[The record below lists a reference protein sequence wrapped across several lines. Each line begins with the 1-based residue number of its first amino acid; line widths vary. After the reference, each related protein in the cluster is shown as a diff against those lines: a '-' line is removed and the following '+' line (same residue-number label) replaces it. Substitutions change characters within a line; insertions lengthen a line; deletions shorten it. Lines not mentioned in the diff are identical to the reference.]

1 MFNGFL
7 PGGINPTA
15 GAERSSMQNGSLIET
30 KRRSGQSVWEFRWR
44 DRTSGKAVYRR
55 IVVGTTEQLTSEVEA
70 RELVEGIVLEI
81 NSDDPRLRSR
91 LLTMSQLIEHYRRR
105 ELSVD
110 NTWKSH
116 ATKMGY
122 ENYLKRWIAPRWG
135 TNPLNKI
142 KAIEV
147 ESWLRQ
153 LPLARGSCAK
163 IRNIMSVLFNHA
175 CRYELYF
182 ENPIHLVRQSA
193 KRRRVPNILHVDE
206 IKRLLDNVG
215 SLPCLLIF
223 LDVTTG
229 LRQSELFGLRWSDLD
244 FDNGEI
250 NIVRSVVHG
259 VISRCKTESSAK
271 PIPMDPLL
279 AEMLK
284 EWRKVTRYRSD
295 DDWVFASK
303 RANGKRPIWGQSI
316 MRKQIHPAIEKLG
329 IKKRIG
335 WHTFRH
341 SYSTLLRHLGTD
353 IKVQQDLLRHSS
365 ARLTL
370 DTYTQAVTPAKR
382 EAQNAVVKLLLPAE
396 SGHLAAPTTSNSYRS
411 T

>member
-1 MFNGFL
+1 
-7 PGGINPTA
+7 
-15 GAERSSMQNGSLIET
+15 MQNGSLIET

-55 IVVGTTEQLTSEVEA
+55 IVVGTIEQFKTAADA
-70 RELVEGIVLEI
+70 REIVEGIVLEI
-81 NSDDPRLRSR
+81 NSDDPRLRANV
-91 LLTMSQLIEHYRRR
+91 LTMSQLIEHYRRR

-110 NTWKSH
+110 NSWKSY

-122 ENYLKRWIAPRWG
+122 ENYLKRWIDPRWG
-135 TNPLNKI
+135 TYPLGKT
-142 KAIEV
+142 KPIEV
-147 ESWLRQ
+147 ETWLPQ
-153 LPLARGSCAK
+153 LPLAPGSCAK

-175 CRYELYF
+175 CRYELYT

-206 IKRLLDNVG
+206 IKQLLDHVG
-215 SLPCLLIF
+215 ALPRLLIF

-229 LRQSELFGLRWSDLD
+229 LRQNELFGLRWGDLD
-244 FDNGEI
+244 FENGEI

-259 VISRCKTESSAK
+259 VVSRCKTESSAK
-271 PIPMDPLL
+271 PIPMDPHLV
-279 AEMLK
+279 EMLQ
-284 EWRKVTRYRSD
+284 EWRKLTRYCSD

-303 RANGKRPIWGQSI
+303 RAKGKRPIWGQSI
-316 MRKQIHPAIEKLG
+316 MRKQIHPAIEKLE

-365 ARLTL
+365 ARMTL

-382 EAQNAVVKLLLPAE
+382 EAQNAVVKLLLPVE
-396 SGHLAAPTTSNSYRS
+396 SGRVAAPTVSNSYIG

>member
-1 MFNGFL
+1 M
-7 PGGINPTA
+7 
-15 GAERSSMQNGSLIET
+15 
-30 KRRSGQSVWEFRWR
+30 WEFRWR
-44 DRTSGKAVYRR
+44 DRTSGKPVYRR
-55 IVVGTTEQLTSEVEA
+55 IVLGNTEQFATEADA
-70 RELVEGIVLEI
+70 REIVEGIVLEI
-81 NSDDPRLRSR
+81 NSGDPRLGTRV
-91 LLTMSQLIEHYRRR
+91 LTMSHLIEHYRRR

-110 NTWKSH
+110 NTWKSY

-122 ENYLKRWIAPRWG
+122 ENYLKRWIDPRWG
-135 TNPLNKI
+135 AYPLSKI
-142 KAIEV
+142 KPIDV

-153 LPLARGSCAK
+153 LPLALGSCAK

-175 CRYELYF
+175 CRYELHS

-193 KRRRVPNILHVDE
+193 KRRKVPTILHADE
-206 IKRLLDNVG
+206 IQRLLDNVA
-215 SLPCLLIF
+215 SLPRLLIF

-244 FDNGEI
+244 FDNSEI
-250 NIVRSVVHG
+250 NVVRSVVHG

-271 PIPMDPLL
+271 PVPMSPLL

-284 EWRKVTRYRSD
+284 EWRRTSPFPSAE
-295 DDWVFASK
+295 DWVFASK
-303 RANGKRPIWGQSI
+303 RAKGKRPIWGQTV

-329 IKKRIG
+329 FNKRIG

-341 SYSTLLRHLGTD
+341 SYSTLLRNLGTD

-370 DTYTQAVTPAKR
+370 DTYTQSVTPAKR
-382 EAQNAVVKLLLPAE
+382 DAQNAVVQLLLSAT
-396 SGHLAAPTTSNSYRS
+396 PTTCAAHVEVFEK
-411 T
+411 

>member
-1 MFNGFL
+1 
-7 PGGINPTA
+7 
-15 GAERSSMQNGSLIET
+15 MQNGSLLKS
-30 KRRSGQSVWEFRWR
+30 KRRSGQCVWEFRWR
-44 DRTSGKAVYRR
+44 DRTSGKPVYRR
-55 IVVGTTEQLTSEVEA
+55 IVLGTTEQFTTEADA
-70 RELVEGIVLEI
+70 RESVEGIVLEI
-81 NSDDPRLRSR
+81 NSGDPRLGTIV
-91 LLTMSQLIEHYRRR
+91 LTMSQLIEHYRRR

-110 NTWKSH
+110 NSWKSY
-116 ATKMGY
+116 AIKIGY
-122 ENYLKRWIAPRWG
+122 ENYLKRWIAPKWG
-135 TNPLNKI
+135 TYPLTKM
-142 KAIEV
+142 KPIEV

-175 CRYELYF
+175 CRFELYS

-193 KRRRVPNILHVDE
+193 KRRRVPQILHIDE
-206 IKRLLDNVG
+206 IKRLLDNVA
-215 SLPCLLIF
+215 SLPRLLIF

-244 FDNGEI
+244 FDSGEI
-250 NIVRSVVHG
+250 NVVRSVVHG
-259 VISRCKTESSAK
+259 VISLCKTESSAK
-271 PIPMDPLL
+271 PIPIGSHLVEL
-279 AEMLK
+279 LK
-284 EWRKVTRYRSD
+284 EWRKVAPFPTK

-303 RANGKRPIWGQSI
+303 RAKGRRPIWGQSI

-382 EAQNAVVKLLLPAE
+382 EAQNAVVKLLLSAE
-396 SGHLAAPTTSNSYRS
+396 SGSLGAPATSTSHIS

>member
-1 MFNGFL
+1 
-7 PGGINPTA
+7 
-15 GAERSSMQNGSLIET
+15 MQNGSLIET
-30 KRRSGQSVWEFRWR
+30 KRRNGQSVWEFRWR
-44 DRTSGKAVYRR
+44 DRIGGKAVYRR
-55 IVVGTTEQLTSEVEA
+55 IVVGTTQKIATEDEA
-70 RELVEGIVLEI
+70 RGIVEGIVFEI
-81 NSDDPRLRSR
+81 NSDDPRLRGR
-91 LLTMSQLIEHYRRR
+91 VLTMSQLIEHYRRR

-110 NTWKSH
+110 NTWKSY

-135 TNPLNKI
+135 THPLGKI
-142 KAIEV
+142 KPIEV

-175 CRYELYF
+175 CRYELYS

-193 KRRRVPNILHVDE
+193 KRRRVPQILHIDE
-206 IKRLLDNVG
+206 IKRLLDNVA
-215 SLPCLLIF
+215 SLPRLLIF

-250 NIVRSVVHG
+250 NVVRSVVHG
-259 VISRCKTESSAK
+259 VVSRCKTESSAK
-271 PIPMDPLL
+271 PIPMGPHLVEL
-279 AEMLK
+279 LK
-284 EWRKVTRYRSD
+284 EWRKIAPFPSI

-303 RANGKRPIWGQSI
+303 RAKGKRPIWGQSI
-316 MRKQIHPAIEKLG
+316 MRKQIHPVIEKLG
-329 IKKRIG
+329 IAKRIG
-335 WHTFRH
+335 WHSFRH

-382 EAQNAVVKLLLPAE
+382 EAQNAVVNLLLAAKSAP
-396 SGHLAAPTTSNSYRS
+396 LAAPTTSSSHINTYGQ
-411 T
+411 

>member
-1 MFNGFL
+1 
-7 PGGINPTA
+7 
-15 GAERSSMQNGSLIET
+15 MQNGSVIET

-44 DRTSGKAVYRR
+44 DRSTGQPIYRR
-55 IVVGTTEQLTSEVEA
+55 IVVGTTQKIATEDEA
-70 RELVEGIVLEI
+70 RGLVEGIVFEI
-81 NSDDPRLRSR
+81 NSDDPRLRGR
-91 LLTMSQLIEHYRRR
+91 VLTMSQLIEQYRRR

-110 NTWKSH
+110 NTWKSY

-122 ENYLKRWIAPRWG
+122 ENYLKRWIDPRWG
-135 TNPLNKI
+135 TYPLSKI
-142 KAIEV
+142 KPIEV

-175 CRYELYF
+175 CRYELYS

-193 KRRRVPNILHVDE
+193 KRRKVPHILNVEE
-206 IKRLLDNVG
+206 IKQLLNNVA
-215 SLPCLLIF
+215 SLPRLLIF

-250 NIVRSVVHG
+250 NVVRSVVHG
-259 VISRCKTESSAK
+259 VISRCKTESSSK
-271 PIPMDPLL
+271 PVPMTPIL

-284 EWRKVTRYRSD
+284 EWRKVTRFPSL
-295 DDWVFASK
+295 DDWVFASQ
-303 RANGKRPIWGQSI
+303 RAKGRRPIWGQSI
-316 MRKQIHPAIEKLG
+316 MRKQIHPAVEKLG
-329 IKKRIG
+329 IEKRIG

-382 EAQNAVVKLLLPAE
+382 EAQNAVVHLLLPTE
-396 SGHLAAPTTSNSYRS
+396 SGTMAAPTVSYINTS

>member
-1 MFNGFL
+1 
-7 PGGINPTA
+7 
-15 GAERSSMQNGSLIET
+15 MQNGSLIET
-30 KRRSGQSVWEFRWR
+30 KRRNGQSVWEFRWR

-55 IVVGTTEQLTSEVEA
+55 IVLGTVEQFKTEADA
-70 RELVEGIVLEI
+70 RKIAEGIVLEI
-81 NSDDPRLRSR
+81 NSGDPRLGTSV
-91 LLTMSQLIEHYRRR
+91 LTMSQLIEHYRRR
-105 ELSVD
+105 ELAVD
-110 NTWKSH
+110 NNWKSY

-122 ENYLKRWIAPRWG
+122 KNYLKRWIAPKWG
-135 TNPLNKI
+135 TYPLTKI
-142 KAIEV
+142 KPIEV

-153 LPLARGSCAK
+153 IPLARGSCAK

-175 CRYELYF
+175 CRYELYS

-193 KRRRVPNILHVDE
+193 KRRRVPPILHIDE
-206 IKRLLDNVG
+206 IKQLLDNVAF
-215 SLPCLLIF
+215 LPRLLIF

-244 FDNGEI
+244 FDSGEI
-250 NIVRSVVHG
+250 NVVRSVVHG
-259 VISRCKTESSAK
+259 VISRCKTESSSK
-271 PIPMDPLL
+271 PIPMTPIL

-284 EWRKVTRYRSD
+284 EWRKVTRFPAL

-303 RANGKRPIWGQSI
+303 RAKGRRPIWGQSI
-316 MRKQIHPAIEKLG
+316 MRKQIHPAVEKLR
-329 IKKRIG
+329 IQKRIG

-341 SYSTLLRHLGTD
+341 SYSSLLRHLGTD

-382 EAQNAVVKLLLPAE
+382 EAQNAVVKLLLSVEP
-396 SGHLAAPTTSNSYRS
+396 GLLPAPTTSTSI
-411 T
+411 

>member
-1 MFNGFL
+1 
-7 PGGINPTA
+7 
-15 GAERSSMQNGSLIET
+15 MQNGSLIET
-30 KRRSGQSVWEFRWR
+30 KRRNGQSVWEFRWR

-55 IVVGTTEQLTSEVEA
+55 IVLGTVEQFKTEADA
-70 RELVEGIVLEI
+70 RKIAEGIVLEI
-81 NSDDPRLRSR
+81 NSGDPRLGTSV
-91 LLTMSQLIEHYRRR
+91 LTMSQLIEHYRRR
-105 ELSVD
+105 ELAVD
-110 NTWKSH
+110 NNWKSY

-122 ENYLKRWIAPRWG
+122 ENYLQRWIAPKWG
-135 TNPLNKI
+135 TYPLTKI
-142 KAIEV
+142 KPIEV

-153 LPLARGSCAK
+153 IPLARGSCAK

-175 CRYELYF
+175 CRYELYS

-193 KRRRVPNILHVDE
+193 KRRRVPPILHIDE
-206 IKRLLDNVG
+206 IKQLLDNVAF
-215 SLPCLLIF
+215 LPRLLIF

-244 FDNGEI
+244 FDSGEI
-250 NIVRSVVHG
+250 NVVRSVVHG
-259 VISRCKTESSAK
+259 VISRCKTESSSK
-271 PIPMDPLL
+271 PIPMTPIL

-284 EWRKVTRYRSD
+284 EWRKVTRFPSL

-303 RANGKRPIWGQSI
+303 RAKGRRPIWGQSI
-316 MRKQIHPAIEKLG
+316 MRKQIHPAVEKLR
-329 IKKRIG
+329 IQKRIG

-341 SYSTLLRHLGTD
+341 SYSSLLRHLGTD

-382 EAQNAVVKLLLPAE
+382 EAQNAVVKLLLSVEP
-396 SGHLAAPTTSNSYRS
+396 GLLPAPTTSTSI
-411 T
+411 

>member
-1 MFNGFL
+1 
-7 PGGINPTA
+7 
-15 GAERSSMQNGSLIET
+15 MQNGSLIET

-44 DRTSGKAVYRR
+44 DRSSGRAIYRR
-55 IVVGTTEQLTSEVEA
+55 IVVGTTQKISTEDEA
-70 RELVEGIVLEI
+70 RGIVEGIVFEI
-81 NSDDPRLRSR
+81 NSGDPRLRTR
-91 LLTMSQLIEHYRRR
+91 VLTMSQLIEHYRRR

-110 NTWKSH
+110 NTWKSY

-122 ENYLKRWIAPRWG
+122 ENYLKRWIDPRWG
-135 TNPLNKI
+135 TYPLGKI
-142 KAIEV
+142 KPIEV

-153 LPLARGSCAK
+153 LPLARGSCSK

-175 CRYELYF
+175 CRYELYS
-182 ENPIHLVRQSA
+182 ENPIHLVRQSS
-193 KRRRVPNILHVDE
+193 KRRRVPHILHVDE
-206 IKRLLDNVG
+206 IKQLLNNVG
-215 SLPCLLIF
+215 SLPRLLIF

-244 FDNGEI
+244 FDGGEI
-250 NIVRSVVHG
+250 SVVRSVVHG

-284 EWRKVTRYRSD
+284 EWRKMTRYRSD

-303 RANGKRPIWGQSI
+303 RAKGKRPIWGQSI
-316 MRKQIHPAIEKLG
+316 MRKQIHPAMEKLA
-329 IKKRIG
+329 INKRIG

-370 DTYTQAVTPAKR
+370 DTYTQSVTPAKR
-382 EAQNAVVKLLLPAE
+382 EAQNAVVKLLIPVE
-396 SGHLAAPTTSNSYRS
+396 SGPIVAPTSSDSYIS
-411 T
+411 A

>member
-1 MFNGFL
+1 
-7 PGGINPTA
+7 
-15 GAERSSMQNGSLIET
+15 MQNGSLIET
-30 KRRSGQSVWEFRWR
+30 KRRNGQSVWEFRWR
-44 DRTSGKAVYRR
+44 DRSTGQPIYRR
-55 IVVGTTEQLTSEVEA
+55 IVVETTQMIATEDEA
-70 RELVEGIVLEI
+70 RGLVEGIVFEI
-81 NSDDPRLRSR
+81 NSGDPRLRTR
-91 LLTMSQLIEHYRRR
+91 VLTMSQLIEHYRRR

-110 NTWKSH
+110 NTWKSY

-122 ENYLKRWIAPRWG
+122 ENYLKRWIDPKWG
-135 TNPLNKI
+135 TYPLGKI
-142 KAIEV
+142 KPIEV

-175 CRYELYF
+175 CRYELYT

-193 KRRRVPNILHVDE
+193 KRRRVPSILHEEE
-206 IKRLLDNVG
+206 IKQLLDNVG
-215 SLPCLLIF
+215 ALPRLLVF

-250 NIVRSVVHG
+250 NVVRSVVHG

-271 PIPMDPLL
+271 PIPMGPHL

-295 DDWVFASK
+295 NDWVFASK
-303 RANGKRPIWGQSI
+303 RAKGKRPIWGQSI
-316 MRKQIHPAIEKLG
+316 MRKQIRPVIEKLG
-329 IKKRIG
+329 IAKRIG
-335 WHTFRH
+335 WHSFRH

-353 IKVQQDLLRHSS
+353 IKVQQDLPRHSS

-382 EAQNAVVKLLLPAE
+382 EAQNAVVKLLLTAE
-396 SGHLAAPTTSNSYRS
+396 SGLLAAPTTSNSHIS
-411 T
+411 TYGQ

>member
-1 MFNGFL
+1 
-7 PGGINPTA
+7 
-15 GAERSSMQNGSLIET
+15 MQNGSLIET
-30 KRRSGQSVWEFRWR
+30 KRRRGKSAWEFRWR
-44 DRTSGKAVYRR
+44 DRTSGKPVYRR
-55 IVVGTTEQLTSEVEA
+55 IVLGNTEQFATEADA
-70 RELVEGIVLEI
+70 REIVEGIVLEI
-81 NSDDPRLRSR
+81 NSGDPRLGTRV
-91 LLTMSQLIEHYRRR
+91 LTMSHLIEHYRRR

-110 NTWKSH
+110 NTWKSY

-122 ENYLKRWIAPRWG
+122 ENYLKRWIDPRWSAY
-135 TNPLNKI
+135 PLRKI
-142 KAIEV
+142 KPIDV

-153 LPLARGSCAK
+153 LPLALGSCAK

-175 CRYELYF
+175 CRYELHS

-193 KRRRVPNILHVDE
+193 KRRRVPHILHVDE
-206 IKRLLDNVG
+206 IKRLLNNVA
-215 SLPCLLIF
+215 SLPRLLIF

-250 NIVRSVVHG
+250 NVVRSVVHG
-259 VISRCKTESSAK
+259 VVSRCKTESSAK
-271 PIPMDPLL
+271 PIPMGPHLVELL
-279 AEMLK
+279 E
-284 EWRKVTRYRSD
+284 EWRKVAPFPAN

-303 RANGKRPIWGQSI
+303 RAKGKRPIWGQSI

-329 IKKRIG
+329 IGKRIG

-382 EAQNAVVKLLLPAE
+382 DAQNAVVKLLLPAE
-396 SGHLAAPTTSNSYRS
+396 SAPLVAPTTSNSYIS
-411 T
+411 A

>member
-1 MFNGFL
+1 
-7 PGGINPTA
+7 
-15 GAERSSMQNGSLIET
+15 MQNGSLIET
-30 KRRSGQSVWEFRWR
+30 KRRNGQSVWEFRWR

-55 IVVGTTEQLTSEVEA
+55 IVLGTVERFKTEADA
-70 RELVEGIVLEI
+70 RKIAEGIVLEI
-81 NSDDPRLRSR
+81 NSGDPRLGTSV
-91 LLTMSQLIEHYRRR
+91 LTMSQLIEHYRRR
-105 ELSVD
+105 ELAVD
-110 NTWKSH
+110 NNWKSY

-122 ENYLKRWIAPRWG
+122 ENYLKRWIAPKWG
-135 TNPLNKI
+135 TYPLTKI
-142 KAIEV
+142 KPIEV

-153 LPLARGSCAK
+153 IPLARGSCAK

-175 CRYELYF
+175 CRYELYS

-193 KRRRVPNILHVDE
+193 KRRRVPPILHIDE
-206 IKRLLDNVG
+206 IKQLLDNVAF
-215 SLPCLLIF
+215 LPRLLIF

-244 FDNGEI
+244 FDSGEI
-250 NIVRSVVHG
+250 NVVRSVVHG
-259 VISRCKTESSAK
+259 VISRCKTESSSK
-271 PIPMDPLL
+271 PIPMTPIL

-284 EWRKVTRYRSD
+284 EWRKVTRFPSL

-303 RANGKRPIWGQSI
+303 RAKGRRPIWGQSI
-316 MRKQIHPAIEKLG
+316 MRKQIHPAVEKLR
-329 IKKRIG
+329 IQKRIG

-341 SYSTLLRHLGTD
+341 SYSSLLRHLGTD

-382 EAQNAVVKLLLPAE
+382 EAQNAVVKLLLSVEP
-396 SGHLAAPTTSNSYRS
+396 GLLPAPTTSSS
-411 T
+411 I

>member
-1 MFNGFL
+1 
-7 PGGINPTA
+7 
-15 GAERSSMQNGSLIET
+15 MQNGSLIET
-30 KRRSGQSVWEFRWR
+30 MRRSGHSVWEFRWR

-55 IVVGTTEQLTSEVEA
+55 IVVGTIEQFKTAADA
-70 RELVEGIVLEI
+70 REIVEGIVLEI
-81 NSDDPRLRSR
+81 NSDDPRLRASV
-91 LLTMSQLIEHYRRR
+91 LTMSQLIEHYRQR

-110 NTWKSH
+110 NTWKSY

-122 ENYLKRWIAPRWG
+122 ENYLKRWIDPKWG
-135 TNPLNKI
+135 TYPLGKI
-142 KAIEV
+142 KPIEV
-147 ESWLRQ
+147 EAWLRQ

-175 CRYELYF
+175 CRYELYT

-193 KRRRVPNILHVDE
+193 KRRRVPNILHAEE
-206 IKRLLDNVG
+206 IKQLLDNVG
-215 SLPCLLIF
+215 ALPRLLIF

-229 LRQSELFGLRWSDLD
+229 LRQSELFGLRWSDFD
-244 FDNGEI
+244 FENEEI
-250 NIVRSVVHG
+250 NVVRSVVHG

-271 PIPMDPLL
+271 PIPLGPHLV
-279 AEMLK
+279 EMLMK
-284 EWRKVTRYRSD
+284 WRKVTRYRSD

-303 RANGKRPIWGQSI
+303 RAKGKRPIWGQSI
-316 MRKQIHPAIEKLG
+316 MRKQIHPAIEKLK

-341 SYSTLLRHLGTD
+341 SYSTLLRQLGTD

-382 EAQNAVVKLLLPAE
+382 EAQNAVVQLLLSPE
-396 SGHLAAPTTSNSYRS
+396 PKVSLHLRRIIER
-411 T
+411 